1 MKNKR
6 LIILFLLLVFVSG
19 CMALK
24 SITVTQTQNKIS
36 NIKEDIPVFNLGSK
50 ASLKFHN
57 EIHEHLEFPIL
68 KLGQNEES
76 AYPCKLT
83 WTKSGNENWKVSKI
97 NDMKNHEK

>member
-1 MKNKR
+1 MKNN
-6 LIILFLLLVFVSG
+6 LWVILFLLLIFVGG
-19 CMALK
+19 CVTYK
-24 SITVTQTQNKIS
+24 SIIDAQSQNELS
-36 NIKEDIPVFNLGSK
+36 DIKDDIPHLNLNTK
-50 ASLKFHN
+50 ASLKFQA

>member
-1 MKNKR
+1 M
-6 LIILFLLLVFVSG
+6 ILSCLTG
-19 CMALK
+19 CMTYKLMSDSESIIEIRDNEKRQFK
-24 SITVTQTQNKIS
+24 SSPNS
-36 NIKEDIPVFNLGSK
+36 SSK
-50 ASLKFHN
+50 VLMKFKSDV
-57 EIHEHLEFPIL
+57 HEHLRFPIL